1 MGLKIRITC
10 CLILNILL
18 LSVPENIRSQQ
29 VYLDGSEELLNILR
43 LDQNITQFETVTYAS
58 IDGNPFLYADF
69 APGRMILKTG
79 EVLGLSLRYDIYS
92 RQIHFK
98 NKDKVYEVVNAEK
111 LDMIVIDTISFQYI
125 TCLKSPGDLTPEG
138 SSFLILKTDGK
149 CKLFVKK
156 NMRIQDAEVPKAFQD
171 AQPAKFIPLGDTYYL
186 KPDKKSAV
194 RVNSKKDLLNILADR
209 KDELSKFIDSNKL
222 GTKDLDDLV
231 KIVTFYNSL

>member
-10 CLILNILL
+10 CLILTMLL

-29 VYLDGSEELLNILR
+29 VYLDGSEELLQILR
-43 LDQNITQFETVTYAS
+43 LDQNITQFETVTYGS
-58 IDGNPFLYADF
+58 IDGNPFLYEDF
-69 APGRMILKTG
+69 APGRLILKSGDT
-79 EVLGLSLRYDIYS
+79 LKLNLRYDIYS

-111 LDMIVIDTISFQYI
+111 LDIIDIDTISFQYI
-125 TCLKSPGDLTPEG
+125 TFLKSPGDLTPEG
-138 SSFLILKTDGK
+138 SSFLLLKTDGK
-149 CKLFVKK
+149 CKLFIKK

-194 RVNSKKDLLNILADR
+194 RVNSKKELLNILADR

>member
-1 MGLKIRITC
+1 MELKIRITC
-10 CLILNILL
+10 FLILNVLL
-18 LSVPENIRSQQ
+18 LSVAENIRSQQ

-43 LDQNITQFETVTYAS
+43 LDQNITQFETVTYGS

-69 APGRMILKTG
+69 APGRMILETG

-98 NKDKVYEVVNAEK
+98 NKDKVYEVVNPEK

-125 TCLKSPGDLTPEG
+125 TYLKSPGDKTPEG

-156 NMRIQDAEVPKAFQD
+156 NMRIQDAEVPKAFQE

-194 RVNSKKDLLNILADR
+194 RVTNKKDLLNILADK
-209 KDELSKFIDSNKL
+209 KDELNKFIDSNKL
-222 GTKDLDDLV
+222 ETKDLDDLV

>member
-1 MGLKIRITC
+1 M
-10 CLILNILL
+10 
-18 LSVPENIRSQQ
+18 V
-29 VYLDGSEELLNILR
+29 
-43 LDQNITQFETVTYAS
+43 
-58 IDGNPFLYADF
+58 
-69 APGRMILKTG
+69 LKTG

-98 NKDKVYEVVNAEK
+98 NKDKVYEVVNPEK

-125 TCLKSPGDLTPEG
+125 TYLNSPDDSKPEG
-138 SSFLILKTDGK
+138 GSFLILKTDGE

-194 RVNSKKDLLNILADR
+194 RVDSKKDLLNILADR
-209 KDELSKFIDSNKL
+209 KNELSKFIDSNKL

>member
-1 MGLKIRITC
+1 MELKIRTTFY
-10 CLILNILL
+10 LILNILF

-43 LDQNITQFETVTYAS
+43 LDQNITQFETVTYGS

-69 APGRMILKTG
+69 APGRLVLNTG

-98 NKDKVYEVVNAEK
+98 NKDKVYEVVNPEI

-125 TCLKSPGDLTPEG
+125 TYLNSPGDFNPEG

-209 KDELSKFIDSNKL
+209 KNELSKFIDSNKL